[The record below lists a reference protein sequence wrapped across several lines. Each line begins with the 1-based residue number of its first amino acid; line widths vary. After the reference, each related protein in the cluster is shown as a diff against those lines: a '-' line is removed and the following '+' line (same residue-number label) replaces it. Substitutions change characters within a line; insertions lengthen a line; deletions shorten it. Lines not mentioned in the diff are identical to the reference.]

1 MTDIAK
7 TGLEVRGQ
15 QRKHSGEC
23 GPRLADNAGATWT
36 WRTMA
41 HTLGFRCDEVHTSRI
56 WSRWQAVTEE
66 FAQPVTPAMT
76 VAGTCTADQMVPG
89 LGRSS
94 TPLFA
99 TPSCYRGHRLLLLWY
114 MRASLRLQQQQPG
127 GAQVGT

>member
-1 MTDIAK
+1 
-7 TGLEVRGQ
+7 
-15 QRKHSGEC
+15 
-23 GPRLADNAGATWT
+23 
-36 WRTMA
+36 MA
-41 HTLGFRCDEVHTSRI
+41 HTLGFRCDEVNTSRI

-114 MRASLRLQQQQPG
+114 MRASLRLQQHSPEVHKWVREVKCHMG
-127 GAQVGT
+127 ETWRLVGIRVHAAAAAWVP